1 MELVLHH
8 AGKKK
13 AGKLKVSE
21 SVFGQKYN
29 EPLVHQVLVAFM
41 AGGRAGTKA
50 QKTEAEVRGGGKKPW
65 RQKGTGRARAG
76 SIRSPLW
83 RGGGV
88 IHAAKP
94 RDFSKKVN
102 RKMYRGAIRS
112 MLSELARLERLTC
125 VDEFNVPEPKT
136 KAARELL
143 SGLGVDKALVITDE
157 VSRNAMLATRNIPHV
172 EVIAAADIN
181 PRALIGCEHVIMT
194 KAAVEKVEAWLS

>member
-1 MELVLHH
+1 VELVLHH

-13 AGKLKVSE
+13 SGKLKVSE
-21 SVFGQKYN
+21 AVFGQAYN
-29 EPLVHQVLVAFM
+29 EPLVHQVLVAYM

-50 QKTEAEVRGGGKKPW
+50 QKTEAEVRGGGKKPF

-102 RKMYRGAIRS
+102 RKMYRGAMRS
-112 MLSELARLERLTC
+112 ILSELARLERLIC
-125 VDEFNVPEPKT
+125 VDEFDVAEPKT
-136 KAARELL
+136 KAAKALL
-143 SGLGVDKALVITDE
+143 AGLGVDKALVITDA
-157 VSRNAMLATRNIPHV
+157 VTRNAMLATRNIPDV
-172 EVIAAADIN
+172 DVIAAGDIN
-181 PRALIGCEHVIMT
+181 PRDLIGFEKVVMT

>member
-1 MELVLHH
+1 MELVLHQ

-21 SVFGQKYN
+21 AVFGQAYN
-29 EPLVHQVLVAFM
+29 EPLVHQVLVAYM

-65 RQKGTGRARAG
+65 KQKGTGRARAG

-83 RGGGV
+83 RGGGL

-94 RDFSKKVN
+94 RDFSQKVN
-102 RKMYRGAIRS
+102 RKMYRGALRS
-112 MLSELARLERLTC
+112 ILSELARLERLIC
-125 VDEFNVPEPKT
+125 VEEFVVAEPKT
-136 KAARELL
+136 KAAKELL
-143 SGLGVDKALVITDE
+143 SGLGVAKALVITDE
-157 VSRNAMLATRNIPHV
+157 VTRNTMLAMRNIPDID
-172 EVIAAADIN
+172 VIAASDIN
-181 PRALIGCEHVIMT
+181 PNDLVGSEHVIMT

>member
-1 MELVLHH
+1 MELVLRH

-13 AGKLKVSE
+13 AGKIKVSE
-21 SVFGQKYN
+21 SVFGQTYN
-29 EPLVHQVLVAFM
+29 EPLVHQVLVAYM

-50 QKTEAEVRGGGKKPW
+50 QKTESEVRGGGRKPW
-65 RQKGTGRARAG
+65 KQKGTGRARAG

-83 RGGGV
+83 RGGGL

-112 MLSELARLERLTC
+112 ILSELNRLERLIC
-125 VDEFNVPEPKT
+125 VDEFALNEPKT
-136 KAARELL
+136 KAAKELL
-143 SGLGVDKALVITDE
+143 SGLGVAKALVITEE
-157 VSRNAMLATRNIPHV
+157 VSRNAMLAMRNIPDV
-172 EVIAAADIN
+172 DVIAAKDIN
-181 PRALIGCEHVIMT
+181 PQDLIGFEHVIMT